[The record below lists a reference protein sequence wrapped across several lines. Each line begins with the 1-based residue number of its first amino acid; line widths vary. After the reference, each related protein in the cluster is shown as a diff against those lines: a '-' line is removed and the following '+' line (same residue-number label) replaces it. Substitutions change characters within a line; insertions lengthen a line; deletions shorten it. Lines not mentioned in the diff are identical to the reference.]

1 MPSFKRLNVIVGWA
15 VFAVALFTYAS
26 TVERTASFW
35 DCGEFIACSFKLQVP
50 HPPGA
55 PFFLLLGR
63 LFSMLS
69 LGDVTTVAYWV
80 NMASVLASAFT
91 ILFLFW
97 TITMLAQKLLASAE
111 GNAITATMSDKIP
124 VNRPYDAKPDALDT
138 ARSEEHYTSADTLL
152 VIGTGLVGALA
163 YTFSDTFWFSAVEA
177 EVYGMSSFFTA
188 IVVWAAFRWER
199 IENESAANRWLI
211 FIAYLT
217 GLSIG
222 VHLLNLVTLPALALI
237 YYFKKYPKP
246 TFWGGAT
253 AFTVG
258 LIILAI
264 INSGII
270 PGLPGMAFF
279 VERFF
284 VNILGLPYNSGIF
297 FFVAVFLGAVVFS
310 IIWSARTKQPVLN
323 TSLLALAFVLIG
335 YASYMQVL
343 VRADF
348 NPPINEN
355 KPDDAL
361 NFLSYLRREQ
371 YGSRSLLYGPMFTSR
386 PVDQK
391 QGAPLWKKENGK
403 YVIFDY
409 QPEYIYA
416 KGDEMW
422 FPRVYSSQQ
431 NHPALYRRQL
441 GLAEGQKPTMG
452 DNLKFLFNYQ
462 LGHMWWRYLMWNFA
476 GRESDEEGA
485 GYLLPWSG
493 LTDRNIPT
501 LLAANKARDNFYML
515 PFALG
520 LLGIAF
526 QYFRRRRDFL
536 VVGLLFLFTG
546 IALQIFLNSPPQ
558 EPRERDYIYVG
569 SFYFFAIW
577 LGLGV
582 MSIAE
587 GLRTVLRDSVT
598 RNGLVVGVCLLVP
611 VMMGSKSWD
620 NHDRSNRYQ
629 SVDFAKNLLNSC
641 APNAILFT
649 GGDNDTFPLWYVQEV
664 EGFRTDVR
672 VCNLSLLGTE
682 WYIQQMKRKTYLSEP
697 LPISL
702 EMDNFNKGKN
712 DIVPF
717 YEVPAVKEGIDLKQY
732 INLIR
737 TNNPAVQVPLTN
749 GDLTSILPSSVLFM
763 PIDKAAIDKAGFV
776 PPSLRPLMRDTL
788 QWTIGKKDLYKPDL
802 IMLDMIAN
810 NNWQRPIYFSS
821 TLGGDNY
828 LNLKP
833 YMQLEGYAYRLMP
846 VAVPGAT
853 DGYVNS
859 DIMYTNMTRKTF
871 WREFDNPNMY
881 YDETYKGPPVISA
894 RIAFFRLAD
903 QLLREGKTEK
913 AREVLNFSLKVIPD
927 KSIPFDQISGN
938 YVRFLFEV
946 GDAKRAL
953 EIADTMATRA
963 DEELTYAKTGQ
974 SRFGNPDADLYILQT
989 IVEACKEA
997 KQPAAAAKY
1006 DAIFQK
1012 HIASFG

>member
-1 MPSFKRLNVIVGWA
+1 MQSFKRLNTLTGWF

-63 LFSMLS
+63 IFSMLS
-69 LGDVTTVAYWV
+69 FGDLTSVAYWI

-91 ILFLFW
+91 IAFLFW
-97 TITMLAQKLLASAE
+97 TITMLAQKLL
-111 GNAITATMSDKIP
+111 DKP
-124 VNRPYDAKPDALDT
+124 E
-138 ARSEEHYTSADTLL
+138 SEYNTTDTLL
-152 VIGTGLVGALA
+152 VIGTSAVGALA

-188 IVVWAAFRWER
+188 IVVWAAFKWER
-199 IENESAANRWLI
+199 IEDEAAANRWLI

-253 AFTVG
+253 AFGVG
-258 LIILAI
+258 LVILAI

-270 PGLPGMAFF
+270 PGLPGMAFA
-279 VERFF
+279 VERLF
-284 VNILGLPYNSGIF
+284 VNSFGLPFNSGMF
-297 FFVAVFLGAVVFS
+297 FFIVVFLGAVTYG
-310 IIWSARTKQPVLN
+310 IIWSVRQKRAVLN

-355 KPDDAL
+355 DPSDAL

-371 YGSRSLLYGPMFTSR
+371 YGSRSLLYGPVFTAR
-386 PVDQK
+386 PIDQK
-391 QGAPLWKKENGK
+391 QGAPMWKKEGNK
-403 YVIFDY
+403 YVIFDH
-409 QPEYIYA
+409 QPEYVYA
-416 KGDEMW
+416 PGDEML

-431 NHPALYRRQL
+431 NHPQLYRQML

-452 DNLKFLFNYQ
+452 DNLKFMFDYQ

-485 GYLLPWSG
+485 GYLLPWSS
-493 LTDRNIPT
+493 DQNAPD
-501 LLAANKARDNFYML
+501 LLKTNKARDNFYML
-515 PFALG
+515 PFMLG
-520 LLGIAF
+520 LFGIAF

-536 VVGLLFLFTG
+536 IVGLLFVFTG
-546 IALQIFLNSPPQ
+546 IALQVFLNSPPS

-582 MSIAE
+582 MAIAE
-587 GLRTVLRDSVT
+587 GIRTYLKSDMT
-598 RNGLVVGVCLLVP
+598 RNGLVVGLSLLVP
-611 VMMGSKSWD
+611 VMMGAKSWD
-620 NHDRSNRYQ
+620 NHNRNHRYQ

-641 APNAILFT
+641 APNAVLFT

-664 EGFRTDVR
+664 EGFRRDVR

-682 WYIQQMKRKTYLSEP
+682 WYIQQMKRKTYESDA

-702 EMDNFNKGKN
+702 ELDNFNKGKN

-717 YEVPAVKEGIDLKQY
+717 YEVPGVKNGIDLKQY
-732 INLIR
+732 INLIK
-737 TNNPAVQVPLTN
+737 TSSPAIQVPLTS
-749 GDLTSILPSSVLFM
+749 GDMTSVLPSSVLFL
-763 PIDKAAIDKAGFV
+763 PIDQAAVDQAKFV
-776 PPSLRPLMRDTL
+776 PAMLRPLVKDTL

-802 IMLDMIAN
+802 IMLDMIAT
-810 NNWQRPIYFSS
+810 NNWKRPLYFSS
-821 TLGGDNY
+821 TLASDNY
-828 LNLKP
+828 LNLKN

-859 DIMYTNMTRKTF
+859 DIMYNNMLHKTF
-871 WREFDNPNMY
+871 WREFNNPDVY

-903 QLLREGKTEK
+903 QLLREGKKDK
-913 AREVLNFSLKVIPD
+913 AHEVLNYSLKVIPD
-927 KSIPFDQISGN
+927 KSIPYDQISSN
-938 YVRFLFEV
+938 YVRFMFSV
-946 GDAKRAL
+946 GDNKKAL
-953 EIADTMATRA
+953 EIADTMAKRA
-963 DEELTYAKTGQ
+963 DQNLTYAKTGN
-974 SRFGNPDADLYILQT
+974 RFGNPDADLYILQT
-989 IVEACKEA
+989 IVEACKESN
-997 KQPAAAAKY
+997 QTAAANKY
-1006 DAIFQK
+1006 EAIFQK
-1012 HIASFG
+1012 HINSFG

>member
-1 MPSFKRLNVIVGWA
+1 MQPFKRLNTLTGWL

-63 LFSMLS
+63 IFSMFSFGNL
-69 LGDVTTVAYWV
+69 TNVAYWV
-80 NMASVLASAFT
+80 NMASALSSALT
-91 ILFLFW
+91 IAFLFW
-97 TITMLAQKLLASAE
+97 TITMLAQKLLGKQE
-111 GNAITATMSDKIP
+111 RDYNT
-124 VNRPYDAKPDALDT
+124 
-138 ARSEEHYTSADTLL
+138 ADTLL
-152 VIGTGLVGALA
+152 LIGTGAVGALA

-188 IVVWAAFRWER
+188 IVVWAAFKWER
-199 IENESAANRWLI
+199 IEDEAAANRWLI

-253 AFTVG
+253 AAGIG
-258 LIILAI
+258 LVILAI
-264 INSGII
+264 INAGII
-270 PGLPGMAFF
+270 PGLPGMAFA
-279 VERFF
+279 VERLF
-284 VNILGLPYNSGIF
+284 VNTFGLPFNSGVIF
-297 FFVAVFLGAVVFS
+297 FTVAFLGAIVYG
-310 IIWSARTKQPVLN
+310 IIWSARSKRVIWN
-323 TSLLALAFVLIG
+323 TSLLSLAFVLIG

-355 KPDDAL
+355 DPSDAL

-371 YGSRSLLYGPMFTSR
+371 YGSRSLLYGPVFTAR
-386 PVDQK
+386 PIDQK
-391 QGAPLWKKENGK
+391 QGAAMWKKEGNQ
-403 YVIFDY
+403 YVVFDH
-409 QPEYIYA
+409 QPEYIYSP
-416 KGDEMW
+416 GDEML

-431 NHPALYRRQL
+431 NHPALYRQML

-452 DNLKFLFNYQ
+452 DNLKYLFSYQ
-462 LGHMWWRYLMWNFA
+462 LNHMWWRYLMWNFA

-485 GYLLPWSG
+485 GYLLPWS
-493 LTDRNIPT
+493 TDAGTPD
-501 LLAANKARDNFYML
+501 LLKNNKARDNFYML
-515 PFALG
+515 PFALA
-520 LLGIAF
+520 LFGIAF

-536 VVGLLFLFTG
+536 IVGLLFLFTG
-546 IALQIFLNSPPQ
+546 IALQIFLNSPPS

-582 MSIAE
+582 MALAE
-587 GLRTVLRDSVT
+587 GIRTYVKSDVA
-598 RNGLVVGVCLLVP
+598 RNGLVAGVCLLVP
-611 VMMGSKSWD
+611 LMMGAKSWD
-620 NHDRSNRYQ
+620 NHNRDKRYQ

-664 EGFRTDVR
+664 EGFRRDVR

-682 WYIQQMKRKTYLSEP
+682 WYIQQMKRKTYESDA

-702 EMDNFNKGKN
+702 EYDNFNKGKN

-717 YEVPAVKEGIDLKQY
+717 YEVPGVKNGIDLKQY
-732 INLIR
+732 INLIK
-737 TNNPAVQVPLTN
+737 TSSPAVQVPLTN
-749 GDLTSILPSSVLFM
+749 GDMTSILPSSVLFL
-763 PIDKAAIDKAGFV
+763 PIDKAAVDKAGFV
-776 PPSLRPLMRDTL
+776 PPMLRPLMRDTL

-802 IMLDMIAN
+802 IILDMIAT
-810 NNWQRPIYFSS
+810 NNWKRPIYFSS
-821 TLGGDNY
+821 TLASDNY
-828 LNLKP
+828 LSLKS

-846 VAVPGAT
+846 VAIEGAT

-859 DIMYTNMTRKTF
+859 TVMYNNMTKKTF
-871 WREFDNPNMY
+871 WREFDNPDVY

-903 QLLREGKTEK
+903 QLIREGNK
-913 AREVLNFSLKVIPD
+913 AKAKEVLDYSLRVIPD
-927 KSIPFDQISGN
+927 KSIPYDQISSN

-946 GDAKRAL
+946 GDSKKAL
-953 EIADTMATRA
+953 EIADVMATRA
-963 DEELTYAKTGQ
+963 DQALTYDKSGNGN
-974 SRFGNPDADLYILQT
+974 RFGNPDSDLYILQT
-989 IVEACKEA
+989 IVEACKSA
-997 KQPAAAAKY
+997 KQTAAANKY
-1006 DAIFQK
+1006 EAIFQK
-1012 HIASFG
+1012 HINAFS

>member
-1 MPSFKRLNVIVGWA
+1 MQSFKRLNTLTGWL
-15 VFAVALFTYAS
+15 VFAVALFTYAM

-63 LFSMLS
+63 LFSMMS
-69 LGDVTTVAYWV
+69 FGDLTSVAYWV

-91 ILFLFW
+91 IAFLFW
-97 TITMLAQKLLASAE
+97 TITMLAQKLLGKAE
-111 GNAITATMSDKIP
+111 RD
-124 VNRPYDAKPDALDT
+124 
-138 ARSEEHYTSADTLL
+138 YTTADTLL
-152 VIGTGLVGALA
+152 VIGTGAVGALA

-188 IVVWAAFRWER
+188 IVVWAAFKWER
-199 IENESAANRWLI
+199 IEDEAAANRWLI

-253 AFTVG
+253 AFGIG
-258 LIILAI
+258 LVILGI

-270 PGLPGMAFF
+270 PGLPGMAFAF
-279 VERFF
+279 ERFF
-284 VNILGLPYNSGIF
+284 VNTLGLPFTSGAIVF
-297 FFVAVFLGAVVFS
+297 TVVFLGAIVYG
-310 IIWSARTKQPVLN
+310 IIWSARQKRVILN

-355 KPDDAL
+355 DPSDEL

-371 YGSRSLLYGPMFTSR
+371 YGSRSLLYGPVFTAR
-386 PVDQK
+386 PIDQK
-391 QGAPLWKKENGK
+391 QGAAMWKKQGNK
-403 YVIFDY
+403 YVVFDH
-409 QPEYIYA
+409 QPEYVYA
-416 KGDEMW
+416 PGDEML

-431 NHPALYRRQL
+431 NHPALYRQML

-485 GYLLPWSG
+485 GYLLPWS
-493 LTDRNIPT
+493 TDQNAPD
-501 LLAANKARDNFYML
+501 LLKTNKARDNFYML
-515 PFALG
+515 PFILG
-520 LLGIAF
+520 LFGITF

-536 VVGLLFLFTG
+536 IVGLLFLFTG
-546 IALQIFLNSPPQ
+546 IALQVFLNSPPS

-587 GLRTVLRDSVT
+587 GLRNVLKSDVA
-598 RNGLVVGVCLLVP
+598 RNGLVAGIALLVP
-611 VMMGSKSWD
+611 VMMGAKSWD
-620 NHDRSNRYQ
+620 NHNRDKRYQ

-641 APNAILFT
+641 APNAVLFT

-664 EGFRTDVR
+664 EGFRRDVR

-682 WYIQQMKRKTYLSEP
+682 WYIQQMKRKTYESEA

-702 EMDNFNKGKN
+702 EFDNFNKGKN

-717 YEVPAVKEGIDLKQY
+717 YEVPGVKNGIDLKQY
-732 INLIR
+732 INLIK
-737 TNNPAVQVPLTN
+737 TSSPAVQVPLTN
-749 GDLTSILPSSVLFM
+749 GDMTSILPSSVLFL
-763 PIDKAAIDKAGFV
+763 PIDRAAVDKANFV
-776 PPSLRPLMRDTL
+776 PAALRPLMKDTL

-802 IMLDMIAN
+802 IMLDMIAT
-810 NNWQRPIYFSS
+810 NNWKRPIYFSS
-821 TLGGDNY
+821 TLASDNY
-828 LNLKP
+828 LSLKN

-859 DIMYTNMTRKTF
+859 DIMYTNMTKKTF
-871 WREFDNPNMY
+871 WREFNNPDVY

-903 QLLREGKTEK
+903 QFIREGRKDK
-913 AREVLNFSLKVIPD
+913 ALEVLNYSLKVIPD
-927 KSIPFDQISGN
+927 KAIPYDQISSN

-946 GDAKRAL
+946 GDNKKAL
-953 EIADTMATRA
+953 EIAEVMATRA
-963 DEELTYAKTGQ
+963 DQDLTYAKSGNG
-974 SRFGNPDADLYILQT
+974 RFGSPDSDLYILQT

-997 KQPAAAAKY
+997 KQTAAANKY
-1006 DAIFQK
+1006 EAIFQK
-1012 HIASFG
+1012 HINAFG

>member
-1 MPSFKRLNVIVGWA
+1 MQSFRRLNTITGWLTF
-15 VFAVALFTYAS
+15 VVALLTYAL

-69 LGDVTTVAYWV
+69 LGDLTRVAYWV
-80 NMASVLASAFT
+80 NMGSVLASAFT

-97 TITMLAQKLLASAE
+97 TITMLAQKLLGKVE
-111 GNAITATMSDKIP
+111 QD
-124 VNRPYDAKPDALDT
+124 
-138 ARSEEHYTSADTLL
+138 YTTADTIL

-199 IENESAANRWLI
+199 IEDEAAANRWLI
-211 FIAYLT
+211 LIAYLT

-237 YYFKKYPKP
+237 YYFKKTAKP
-246 TFWGGAT
+246 TFWGGAA
-253 AFTVG
+253 AFSIGMV
-258 LIILAI
+258 ILGI

-270 PGLPGMAFF
+270 PGLPGMAFV

-284 VNILGLPYNSGIF
+284 VNTLGLPFNSGMIF
-297 FFVAVFLGAVVFS
+297 FVVIFLGAIAYG
-310 IIWSARTKQPVLN
+310 IIWSVRKQRTILN

-355 KPDDAL
+355 DPSDAL

-371 YGSRSLLYGPMFTSR
+371 YGSRSLLYGPVFTSR

-391 QGAPLWKKENGK
+391 RGAPMWKKEGNK

-409 QPEYIYA
+409 QPEYVYA
-416 KGDEMW
+416 PGDEML

-431 NHPALYRRQL
+431 NHPQLYRQML

-452 DNLKFLFNYQ
+452 DNIKYMFSYQ

-485 GYLLPWSG
+485 GYLLPWSS
-493 LTDRNIPT
+493 DQNVPD
-501 LLAANKARDNFYML
+501 LLKTNKARDNFYML
-515 PFALG
+515 PFVLG
-520 LLGIAF
+520 LFGIVF

-536 VVGLLFLFTG
+536 IVGLLFLFTG
-546 IALQIFLNSPPQ
+546 IALQVFLNSPPS

-582 MSIAE
+582 MAIAE
-587 GLRTVLRDSVT
+587 GLRNTLKSDTT
-598 RNGLVVGVCLLVP
+598 RNGLVAGLCLLVP
-611 VMMGSKSWD
+611 VMMGAKSWD
-620 NHDRSNRYQ
+620 NHNRDNRYQ

-641 APNAILFT
+641 APNAVLFT

-664 EGFRTDVR
+664 EGFRRDVR

-682 WYIQQMKRKTYLSEP
+682 WYIQQMKRKTYESDA

-702 EMDNFNKGKN
+702 EFDNFNKGKN
-712 DIVPF
+712 DIIPF
-717 YEVPAVKEGIDLKQY
+717 YEVPGVKNGIDLKQY
-732 INLIR
+732 INLIKS
-737 TNNPAVQVPLTN
+737 NSPAVQVPLTN
-749 GDLTSILPSSVLFM
+749 GDMTSVLPSSVLFL
-763 PIDKAAIDKAGFV
+763 PIDKNAIAKANFV
-776 PPSLRPLMRDTL
+776 PAMLRPMVKDTL

-802 IMLDMIAN
+802 IMLDIIAS

-821 TLGGDNY
+821 TLASDNY
-828 LNLKP
+828 LNLKN

-859 DIMYTNMTRKTF
+859 DIMYTNMTKKTF
-871 WREFDNPNMY
+871 WREFDNPDVY

-903 QLLREGKTEK
+903 QLIREGNINK
-913 AREVLNFSLKVIPD
+913 AREVLNYSLKVIPD
-927 KSIPFDQISGN
+927 KSIPFDQISSN

-946 GDAKRAL
+946 GDTKKALEVADIMAKRA
-953 EIADTMATRA
+953 DQN
-963 DEELTYAKTGQ
+963 LTYDKSGNG
-974 SRFGNPDADLYILQT
+974 RFGNPDADLYILQT
-989 IVEACKEA
+989 IVEACKDA
-997 KQPAAAAKY
+997 KQTAAANKY
-1006 DAIFQK
+1006 EAIFQK
-1012 HIASFG
+1012 HINAFG

>member
-1 MPSFKRLNVIVGWA
+1 MQSFKRLNTLMGWA
-15 VFAVALFTYAS
+15 VFVVALVTFAM

-63 LFSMLS
+63 LFSMMS
-69 LGDVTTVAYWV
+69 FGDLTSVAYWV

-91 ILFLFW
+91 IAFLFW
-97 TITMLAQKLLASAE
+97 TITMLGQKLLGKAE
-111 GNAITATMSDKIP
+111 SD
-124 VNRPYDAKPDALDT
+124 
-138 ARSEEHYTSADTLL
+138 YTTADTLL
-152 VIGTGLVGALA
+152 VLGTSAVGALA

-188 IVVWAAFRWER
+188 IVVWAAFKWER
-199 IENESAANRWLI
+199 IEDEAAANRWLI

-237 YYFKKYPKP
+237 YYFKKQPKP
-246 TFWGGAT
+246 TFWGGIIA
-253 AFTVG
+253 AGVG
-258 LIILAI
+258 LVVLVI
-264 INSGII
+264 INAGII
-270 PGLPGMAFF
+270 PGLPGMAFA

-284 VNILGLPYNSGIF
+284 VNTLGLPFTSGANF
-297 FFVAVFLGAVVFS
+297 FIVVFLGALVYG
-310 IIWSARTKQPVLN
+310 IIWSARQKKVILN

-355 KPDDAL
+355 DPSDEL

-371 YGSRSLLYGPMFTSR
+371 YGSRSLLYGPVFTAR

-391 QGAPLWKKENGK
+391 QGAAIWKKEGNR
-403 YVIFDY
+403 YVAFDH

-416 KGDEMW
+416 PGDEML

-431 NHPALYRRQL
+431 NHPALYRQML

-452 DNLKFLFNYQ
+452 DNLKYMFSYQ

-485 GYLLPWSG
+485 GYLLPWSS
-493 LTDRNIPT
+493 DQNVPD
-501 LLAANKARDNFYML
+501 LLRTNKARDNFYML

-520 LLGIAF
+520 LLGITF

-536 VVGLLFLFTG
+536 IVGLLFLFTG
-546 IALQIFLNSPPQ
+546 IALQIFLNSPPS

-582 MSIAE
+582 MSVAE
-587 GLRTVLRDSVT
+587 GLRAYLKSDMM
-598 RNGLVVGVCLLVP
+598 RNGLVVGLSLLVP
-611 VMMGSKSWD
+611 VMMGMKSWD
-620 NHDRSNRYQ
+620 NHDRSHRYQ

-682 WYIQQMKRKTYLSEP
+682 WYIQQMKRKTYLSDA

-702 EMDNFNKGKN
+702 EFDNFNKGKN

-717 YEVPAVKEGIDLKQY
+717 YEVPGVKNGIDLKQY
-732 INLIR
+732 ISLIKS
-737 TNNPAVQVPLTN
+737 NSPAVQVPLTN
-749 GDLTSILPSSVLFM
+749 GDMTSIMPSSVLFL
-763 PIDKAAIDKAGFV
+763 PLDKAAIDKAGFV
-776 PPSLRPLMRDTL
+776 PPMLRPLVKDTL

-802 IMLDMIAN
+802 IMLDMIAT

-821 TLGGDNY
+821 TLANDNY
-828 LNLKP
+828 LSLKN

-859 DIMYTNMTRKTF
+859 NIMYTNMTKKTF
-871 WREFDNPNMY
+871 WRDFDNPNTY

-903 QLLREGKTEK
+903 QLMREGKMDK
-913 AREVLNFSLKVIPD
+913 AKEVLYYSLKVIPD
-927 KSIPFDQISGN
+927 KSIPYDQISSN

-946 GDAKRAL
+946 GDNKKAL
-953 EIADTMATRA
+953 EIADIMATRA
-963 DEELTYAKTGQ
+963 DQALTYDKSGNGN
-974 SRFGNPDADLYILQT
+974 RFGNPDSDLYIMQT
-989 IVEACKEA
+989 IIEACKEA
-997 KQPAAAAKY
+997 KQTAAANKY
-1006 DAIFQK
+1006 EAIFQK
-1012 HIASFG
+1012 HISAFN